1 MQIEYLTEQQIV
13 SWGTV
18 FQYDSRDNL
27 IANSNINSFVTYP
40 YTNVDYGVGKNDLGF
55 ISPLAGASAVI
66 LDIDVADESEYT
78 ASNVR
83 VKVRPQAEG
92 GGIINPNTG
101 ENIMSGEMEAVNL
114 RGFQRSPSSK
124 QVQVIVPVNINGTFD
139 YAYEVSGELP
149 LLRHI
154 KIVGKIS
161 EFDVESLNQGTKIS
175 QLPFTEAEV
184 DDMFVVSRCEDD
196 DGRKFL
202 ATKEAGN
209 KIPDFSDASRNY
221 NASYGVSL
229 YHLKQGLGMGAYCSI
244 VLGSV
249 GGVPTIDDSKSCFI
263 NCHLTMKPGGSSGA
277 GTYQITTTNGLYKD
291 KMVSVIASSSHG
303 SNPAAREGGFLSVGK
318 VTFER
323 NSEPDTLPKI
333 QGAKVTLSYNATVEI
348 TQYKPSFRKILANV
362 TKNDDR
368 KDARREEVYA
378 PSKDATPKQY
388 APETLYVSFFGK

>member
-1 MQIEYLTEQQIV
+1 MQIEYLTDQQIV

-18 FQYDSRDNL
+18 FEYDSRDNL
-27 IANSNINSFVTYP
+27 IANSNINSWVTYP
-40 YTNVDYGVGKNDLGF
+40 YTNVDYGVGRNDLGF

-66 LDIDVADESEYT
+66 LDIDVADESDYT

-92 GGIINPNTG
+92 GGIIDPSTG

-114 RGFQRSPSSK
+114 RGFQRAPSSK
-124 QVQVIVPVNINGTFD
+124 QVQVLVPVNINGTFD

-154 KIVGKIS
+154 KIVGKVS

-196 DGRKFL
+196 EGRKFL

-209 KIPDFSDASRNY
+209 RIPDFSEDSRNY

-244 VLGSV
+244 VLSSS
-249 GGVPTIDDSKSCFI
+249 GGIDASQSCFI
-263 NCHLTMKPGGSSGA
+263 NCYLSMEPGGAAGA
-277 GTYQITTTNGLYKD
+277 GTYQITTTNGLYKE
-291 KMVSVIASSSHG
+291 KMVSVIASSAHG

-318 VTFER
+318 VTFQR

-333 QGAKVTLSYNATVEI
+333 QGAKVTTSYNATVEI
-348 TQYKPSFRKILANV
+348 TQYKPSFMKKWVNAS
-362 TKNDDR
+362 KNDDR
-368 KDARREEVYA
+368 KDASLTEVYA
-378 PSKDATPKQY
+378 PPSDPTPQQY
-388 APETLYVSFFGK
+388 VPETLYVSFFGK

>member
-1 MQIEYLTEQQIV
+1 MQIEYLTDQQIV

-18 FQYDSRDNL
+18 FEYDSRDNL

-40 YTNVDYGVGKNDLGF
+40 YTNVDYGVGRNNLGF

-66 LDIDVADESEYT
+66 LDIDVADESDYT

-83 VKVRPQAEG
+83 VKVRAQAEG
-92 GGIINPNTG
+92 GGIIDPSTG

-114 RGFQRSPSSK
+114 RGFQRAPSSK

-139 YAYEVSGELP
+139 YSYEVSGELP

-196 DGRKFL
+196 EGRKFL
-202 ATKEAGN
+202 ATKQAGN
-209 KIPDFSDASRNY
+209 RIPDFSDASRNY
-221 NASYGVSL
+221 NASYGISL

-244 VLGSV
+244 VLSSK
-249 GGVPTIDDSKSCFI
+249 GGIDASQSCFI
-263 NCHLTMKPGGSSGA
+263 NCHLSITPGGTSGV
-277 GTYQITTTNGLYKD
+277 GTYQITTTNGLYKE
-291 KMVSVIASSSHG
+291 KMVAAIASSSHG
-303 SNPAAREGGFLSVGK
+303 SNPATREGGFLSVGK
-318 VTFER
+318 ITFQR

-333 QGAKVTLSYNATVEI
+333 QGAKVTTSYNATVEI
-348 TQYKPSFRKILANV
+348 TQYKPSFAKKMVNAS
-362 TKNDDR
+362 KNDDR
-368 KDARREEVYA
+368 KDAGLTEVYA
-378 PSKDATPKQY
+378 PPKDLTPKQY
-388 APETLYVSFFGK
+388 VPEILYVSFFGK

>member
-1 MQIEYLTEQQIV
+1 MQIEYLTDQQIV

-27 IANSNINSFVTYP
+27 IANSNINSWVTYP
-40 YTNVDYGVGKNDLGF
+40 YTNVDYGVGRNDLGF

-66 LDIDVADESEYT
+66 LDIDVADESDYT

-92 GGIINPNTG
+92 GGIINPSTG

-114 RGFQRSPSSK
+114 RGFQRAPSSK
-124 QVQVIVPVNINGTFD
+124 QVQVLVPVNINGTFD

-154 KIVGKIS
+154 KIVGKVS

-175 QLPFTEAEV
+175 QLPFSEAEV

-196 DGRKFL
+196 EGRKFL

-209 KIPDFSDASRNY
+209 RIPDFSEASRNY

-244 VLGSV
+244 VLSSS
-249 GGVPTIDDSKSCFI
+249 GGIDASQSCFI
-263 NCHLTMKPGGSSGA
+263 NCYLSMEPGGSAGA
-277 GTYQITTTNGLYKD
+277 GTFQITTTNGLYKE

-318 VTFER
+318 VTFQR

-333 QGAKVTLSYNATVEI
+333 QGAKVTTSYNATVEI
-348 TQYKPSFRKILANV
+348 TQYKPSFEKVSVNAG
-362 TKNDDR
+362 KNDDR
-368 KDARREEVYA
+368 KDASTRIVYA
-378 PSKDATPKQY
+378 PPSDATPKQY
-388 APETLYVSFFGK
+388 VPEILYVSFFGK